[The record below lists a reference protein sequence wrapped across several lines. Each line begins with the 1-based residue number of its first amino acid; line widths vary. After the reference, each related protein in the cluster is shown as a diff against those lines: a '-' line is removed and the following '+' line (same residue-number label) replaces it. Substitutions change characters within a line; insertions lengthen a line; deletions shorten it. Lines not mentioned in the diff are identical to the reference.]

1 MKLDE
6 FAFFN
11 QQLAAMLRDGIPLES
26 ALGQLCASMRRG
38 DLRDELEKLRK
49 EEAETGKRL
58 KQVKKDLRQE
68 VVSLQ
73 TRLKWINILA
83 VPLAVT
89 ATGIV
94 IAVVK
99 RRKTSA
105 K

>member
-1 MKLDE
+1 MAKSIRI
-6 FAFFN
+6 N
-11 QQLAAMLRDGIPLES
+11 QLAKELNVSS
-26 ALGQLCASMRRG
+26 AVI
-38 DLRDELEKLRK
+38 LEKLRK
-49 EEAETGKRL
+49 EEGETRKRL
-58 KQVKKDLRQE
+58 RQVQKDLKKE

-94 IAVVK
+94 IAIVK